1 MKVTGVS
8 WTSFRL
14 PLRAPFRTAA
24 GEITCR
30 EGLILR
36 LCTDAGVVGLGEAS
50 PHPTLEAEGLPEVE
64 AALERLAPRLLGL
77 RVECLEPSPGPGI
90 PPALACALDVAA
102 CDALARARGLSVARL
117 LSESVRASAP
127 VNATIA
133 AESDNEAATEAAAAR
148 AAGFGCVKLKVGM
161 ARSLE
166 DERRKVAAVRAALG
180 PEIAL
185 RLDVNGAW
193 GAEQAVLAIRS
204 LAEFGLELVEQPVAP
219 GDLEGMARVRAAC
232 GVPIA
237 ADEDVTGAAA
247 AARLLEGGAVDAL
260 VVKPM
265 VVGGLRLAMQIAAMA
280 RTAGAAAIVT
290 TTLDAGV
297 GTAAA
302 LHLAAALPAKGPAH
316 GLATG
321 SLLAADVVARPL
333 AVRAGRMALPEGPGL
348 GVELDE
354 GALAR
359 YGGVAREVRW

>member
-1 MKVTGVS
+1 MKVMGVS

-30 EGLILR
+30 DGLLLR
-36 LCTDAGVVGLGEAS
+36 LSTDADIVGLGEAS
-50 PHPTLEAEGLPEVE
+50 PHPALGPGAVRRVE
-64 AALERLAPRLLGL
+64 ENLERLEPRLLGL
-77 RVECLEPSPGPGI
+77 RVECLEPSPGPDI
-90 PPALACALDVAA
+90 PPALACALDTAVL
-102 CDALARARGLSVARL
+102 DALARARGVGVARL

-133 AESDNEAATEAAAAR
+133 AESDNEAVTEAAAAR
-148 AAGFGCVKLKVGM
+148 EAGFRCVKLKVGI

-180 PEIAL
+180 PDIAL

-193 GAEQAVLAIRS
+193 SAEQAVRAIRS
-204 LAEFGLELVEQPVAP
+204 LEEFGLELVEQPVAP

-237 ADEDVTGAAA
+237 ADEDVTDAAA
-247 AARLLEGGAVDAL
+247 ASRLLEGGAVDAL

-280 RTAGAAAIVT
+280 RTAGAAAI
-290 TTLDAGV
+290 A
-297 GTAAA
+297 
-302 LHLAAALPAKGPAH
+302 
-316 GLATG
+316 
-321 SLLAADVVARPL
+321 
-333 AVRAGRMALPEGPGL
+333 
-348 GVELDE
+348 
-354 GALAR
+354 
-359 YGGVAREVRW
+359 

>member
-14 PLRAPFRTAA
+14 PLRAPFRTAR
-24 GEITCR
+24 GTFTHR
-30 EGLILR
+30 EGIVLR

-50 PHPTLEAEGLPEVE
+50 PHPASGAGGLRELEE
-64 AALERLAPRLLGL
+64 ALASLAPRLLGL
-77 RVECLEPSPGPGI
+77 RVECLEPSPGPDI
-90 PPALACALDVAA
+90 LPALACALDTAVL
-102 CDALARARGLSVARL
+102 DALARVRGLSVARL
-117 LSESVRASAP
+117 LSESVRASVP

-133 AESDNEAATEAAAAR
+133 AESDQGAATEAAAAR
-148 AAGFGCVKLKVGM
+148 EAGFRCVKLKVGM

-166 DERRKVAAVRAALG
+166 DERRKVAAVRASLG
-180 PEIAL
+180 REIAL
-185 RLDVNGAW
+185 RLDANGAW
-193 GAEQAVLAIRS
+193 DAERAVLAIRS
-204 LAEFGLELVEQPVAP
+204 LAEFGLELVEEPVAP
-219 GDLEGMARVRAAC
+219 GDLEGLARVRAAC

-237 ADEDVTGAAA
+237 ADEDVTGAAS
-247 AARLLEGGAVDAL
+247 ARLILEAGAADCL
-260 VVKPM
+260 VLKPM

-280 RTAGAAAIVT
+280 RAAGAAAIVT
-290 TTLDAGV
+290 TTLDGGV

-348 GVELDE
+348 GVELE
-354 GALAR
+354 EEALAR
-359 YGGVAREVRW
+359 YGMRSREVP